1 MLTLMMFTLVAS
13 DYRSF
18 ASTACA
24 QADAGIESCCHAM
37 EMSCCKP
44 LAGPES
50 EEDCAC
56 DILPVPAFPVDNE
69 APALT
74 VTPGSAM
81 CPAFF
86 EPFRDSAFRL
96 PISGR
101 RRGIEIRGPT
111 LEWSLFTART
121 APSCAE
127 SLHCSWA
134 HARVASR
141 QRGIYQ

>member
-24 QADAGIESCCHAM
+24 QADAGIESCCRAM

-44 LAGPES
+44 LAGPQS
-50 EEDCAC
+50 EEDCPC

-74 VTPGSAM
+74 VTPGSRDVPSLSRSVQRFCVRFADIRSATRHRNSRTDTRTGSISSQD
-81 CPAFF
+81 CAFL
-86 EPFRDSAFRL
+86 R
-96 PISGR
+96 
-101 RRGIEIRGPT
+101 
-111 LEWSLFTART
+111 
-121 APSCAE
+121 
-127 SLHCSWA
+127 
-134 HARVASR
+134 
-141 QRGIYQ
+141 